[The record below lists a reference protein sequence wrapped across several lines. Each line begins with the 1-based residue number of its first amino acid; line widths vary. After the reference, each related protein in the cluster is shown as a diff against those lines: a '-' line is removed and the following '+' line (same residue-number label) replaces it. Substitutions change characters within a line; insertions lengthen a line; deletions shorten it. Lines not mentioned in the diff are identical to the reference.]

1 MLEQQQTISF
11 SDYSSL
17 YDLIIPKDN
26 LLRQITDLVDFSFVY
41 QELQDKYC
49 HDNGRTAES
58 PIRMFKYLLLKVIY
72 DISDVDVVE
81 RTRYDMSFKYFLGLT
96 PEETNLINPSSL
108 TKFRRLRLKD
118 MDLLDLLIKKTVS
131 IAIEAGVLKSKI
143 VIVDATHSLS
153 RSNPISAAK
162 SLEYNCKT
170 VIKVVNSVD
179 DSMVLPELPE
189 EKKYSS
195 IMKAAK
201 AIVAT
206 VEADAATANMPAG
219 QTYISASL
227 LYSKLSVFWRFPFS
241 TKEFNGAASF
251 ISLDFESSMFD
262 LLEYAV
268 SATIASISIP
278 ADSVFSMSAGNC
290 CPSLFSPEVTV
301 AAVIILSSLI
311 AICVLYPKNE
321 EFAVLC
327 PMRASS
333 SLDVMLRISASSM
346 VSLSILRRSLTAG
359 ILAVRK
365 SREFRPNDKAH
376 KNDRFR
382 YFFDIDKCKV
392 CPLRNGCYRPGA
404 KSKCFNVTIKTEAQ
418 KELLEYQKTPE
429 FAQLQRKR
437 YKIEAKNAEL
447 KNVLGYG
454 RALSY
459 GLSCME
465 MQGALTIFAAN
476 VKRILKLMHKA

>member
-26 LLRQITDLVDFSFVY
+26 LLRQINDLVDFSFVY

-72 DISDVDVVE
+72 NISDVDVVE
-81 RTRYDMSFKYFLGLT
+81 RARYDMSFKYFLGLT

-118 MDLLDLLIKKTVS
+118 MELLDLLIKKTVS
-131 IAIEAGVLKSKI
+131 IAIEVGVLKSKT
-143 VIVDATHSLS
+143 VIVDATHTYS

-162 SLEYNCKT
+162 SLEHYCKT

-206 VEADAATANMPAG
+206 VEADAATANMPAVKERLNMLKETIEDAEIRSITSKDEDARIGHKTANSSFFGYKTHMAMSDERIITAATVTSGEKGDG
-219 QTYISASL
+219 QQL
-227 LYSKLSVFWRFPFS
+227 
-241 TKEFNGAASF
+241 
-251 ISLDFESSMFD
+251 
-262 LLEYAV
+262 
-268 SATIASISIP
+268 P
-278 ADSVFSMSAGNC
+278 ALIEKTESAGMQIENIVADTAYSSKSNLELAKSKNIKLAAPLNPVVNGNGQHKLNFEYNKDADLYV
-290 CPSLFSPEVTV
+290 CPAGHMALFKTRRNR
-301 AAVIILSSLI
+301 LSDKKHRNAQFI
-311 AICVLYPKNE
+311 YY
-321 EFAVLC
+321 F
-327 PMRASS
+327 
-333 SLDVMLRISASSM
+333 DV
-346 VSLSILRRSLTAG
+346 
-359 ILAVRK
+359 
-365 SREFRPNDKAH
+365 
-376 KNDRFR
+376 
-382 YFFDIDKCKV
+382 DKCKV
-392 CPLRNGCYRPGA
+392 CPLRDGCYKPGA
-404 KSKCFNVTIKTEAQ
+404 KSKTYHVTIKTDEQ
-418 KELLEYQKTPE
+418 IEQLEFQESDTFKE
-429 FAQLQRKR
+429 LQRKR
-437 YKIEAKNAEL
+437 YKIEAKNSEL
-447 KNVLGYG
+447 KNTLGYD

>member
-131 IAIEAGVLKSKI
+131 IAIEAGVLKSKT

-162 SLEYNCKT
+162 SLEYYCKT

-206 VEADAATANMPAG
+206 VEADAATANMPAVKERLNMLKETIEDAEIRSITSKDEDARIGHKTANSSFFGYKTHMAMSDERIITAATVTSGEKGDG
-219 QTYISASL
+219 QQL
-227 LYSKLSVFWRFPFS
+227 
-241 TKEFNGAASF
+241 
-251 ISLDFESSMFD
+251 
-262 LLEYAV
+262 
-268 SATIASISIP
+268 P
-278 ADSVFSMSAGNC
+278 ALIEKTESAGMQIENIVADTAYSSKSNLELAKSKNIKLAAPLNPVVNGNGQHKLNFEYNKDADLYV
-290 CPSLFSPEVTV
+290 CPAGHMALFKTRRNR
-301 AAVIILSSLI
+301 LSDKKHRNAQFI
-311 AICVLYPKNE
+311 YY
-321 EFAVLC
+321 F
-327 PMRASS
+327 
-333 SLDVMLRISASSM
+333 DV
-346 VSLSILRRSLTAG
+346 
-359 ILAVRK
+359 
-365 SREFRPNDKAH
+365 
-376 KNDRFR
+376 
-382 YFFDIDKCKV
+382 DKCKV
-392 CPLRNGCYRPGA
+392 CPLRDGCYKPGA
-404 KSKCFNVTIKTEAQ
+404 KSKTYHVTIKTDEQ
-418 KELLEYQKTPE
+418 IEQLEFQESDTFKE
-429 FAQLQRKR
+429 LQRKR
-437 YKIEAKNAEL
+437 YKIEAKNSEL
-447 KNVLGYG
+447 KNTLGYD

>member
-131 IAIEAGVLKSKI
+131 IAIEAGVLKSKT

-162 SLEYNCKT
+162 SLEYYCKT

-206 VEADAATANMPAG
+206 VEADAATANMPAVKERLNMLKETIEDAETRG
-219 QTYISASL
+219 VT
-227 LYSKLSVFWRFPFS
+227 SKDEDARTGHKTANS
-241 TKEFNGAASF
+241 SF
-251 ISLDFESSMFD
+251 FGYKTHI
-262 LLEYAV
+262 
-268 SATIASISIP
+268 
-278 ADSVFSMSAGNC
+278 SMSDERIITAATVTSGEKGDGQQLPALIEKTESAGMQIENIVADTAYSSKSNLELAKSKNIKLAAPLNPVVNGNGQHKLNFEYNKDADLYV
-290 CPSLFSPEVTV
+290 CPAGHMALFKTRRNR
-301 AAVIILSSLI
+301 LSDKKHRNAQFI
-311 AICVLYPKNE
+311 YY
-321 EFAVLC
+321 F
-327 PMRASS
+327 
-333 SLDVMLRISASSM
+333 DV
-346 VSLSILRRSLTAG
+346 
-359 ILAVRK
+359 
-365 SREFRPNDKAH
+365 
-376 KNDRFR
+376 
-382 YFFDIDKCKV
+382 DKCKV
-392 CPLRNGCYRPGA
+392 CPLRDGCYKPGA
-404 KSKCFNVTIKTEAQ
+404 KSKTYHVTIKTDEQ
-418 KELLEYQKTPE
+418 IEQLEFQESDTFKE
-429 FAQLQRKR
+429 LQRKR
-437 YKIEAKNAEL
+437 YKIEAKNSEL
-447 KNVLGYG
+447 KNTLGYD